1 MSSAWSDIWAALT
14 TPGLQVEASPVSGGY
29 LVFGLVAVLFVL
41 GGLATSAL
49 LRRRSGVS
57 GGSTIAYEGGEEPY
71 GSPWVP
77 FHARFYT
84 LALVFLLF
92 EIEIAFMFPYALA
105 FARVNAV
112 QAFVEG
118 ALFVAV
124 LGLGLLYAWVAGLLD
139 WPTGKRA
146 TATPP
151 MPERYRHVY
160 KAPVS
165 DFKADKQAHTR

>member
-1 MSSAWSDIWAALT
+1 MSSDWSDVWAALT

-29 LVFGLVAVLFVL
+29 LVFGLIAVLFVL

-57 GGSTIAYEGGEEPY
+57 GGSPIAYEGGEEPM

-84 LALVFLLF
+84 LALIFLLF
-92 EIEIAFMFPYALA
+92 EIEIAFMFPFALA
-105 FARVNAV
+105 FERVSPW

-118 ALFVAV
+118 SLFVFV
-124 LGLGLLYAWVAGLLD
+124 LGLGLVYTWTARLLD
-139 WPTGKRA
+139 WPTNKKA
-146 TATPP
+146 PATPA
-151 MPERYRHVY
+151 MPERYRQVY
-160 KAPVS
+160 RPPVS
-165 DFKADKQAHTR
+165 GS